1 MMLYEL
7 DEIEKGVLMP
17 KIETITI
24 KDAAVGQG
32 VFTMVQRGSKSFI
45 HYNLPRG
52 YLLFAVKNDDPL
64 AMEINNHLADVL
76 ETEHGNATRQALVDF
91 ATNQGGAS
99 NPEDLIEQV
108 IHEVAYE
115 RVKHSY
121 LFNVLEND
129 AVDRKADELAAKIGA
144 LVEQWISDEVSQAA
158 DDHTPDEGEPHP
170 AFECETRGCV
180 KLKS

>member
-1 MMLYEL
+1 
-7 DEIEKGVLMP
+7 MP
-17 KIETITI
+17 KVETTI
-24 KDAAVGQG
+24 KDAAEGKG
-32 VFTMVQRGSKSFI
+32 VFTLVQRGPKSFI
-45 HYNLPRG
+45 HYNLPQG
-52 YLLFAVKNDDPL
+52 YILFAVKNDNSL
-64 AMEINNHLADVL
+64 AMEVNNHLADVL

-91 ATNQGGAS
+91 AVSKGGNS
-99 NPEDLIEQV
+99 DPEALIEQV

-144 LVEQWISDEVSQAA
+144 LVEQWITDEVSQAA
-158 DDHTPDEGEPHP
+158 DDHTPDEGESHP
-170 AFECETRGCV
+170 AFECESRGCV